1 MWQLQ
6 VTMHANF
13 PNEGFARAIIN
24 DETGKSLEFRHL
36 IKMDKY
42 FDIWMKSFA
51 NELGCLAQGI
61 HDVPSNNTIDCIPH
75 ADVPVRTTVMYGRI
89 FCTYHLQKR

>member
-6 VTMHANF
+6 ATIHANF

-42 FDIWMKSFA
+42 CDIWMKSFT
-51 NELGCLAQGI
+51 N
-61 HDVPSNNTIDCIPH
+61 
-75 ADVPVRTTVMYGRI
+75 
-89 FCTYHLQKR
+89 